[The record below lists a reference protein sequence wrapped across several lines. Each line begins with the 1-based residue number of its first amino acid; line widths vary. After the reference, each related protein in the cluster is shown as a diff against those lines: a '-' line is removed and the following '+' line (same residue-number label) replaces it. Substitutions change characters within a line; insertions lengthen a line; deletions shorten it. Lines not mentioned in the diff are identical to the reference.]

1 MSSEDAAHASG
12 HGGVETNTS
21 ETSLDDVVAKNER
34 PRPRLPS
41 FIQSLGL
48 PEAVLFCVLLTWC
61 SIFTYLPRL
70 RHERVGTFG
79 FDLGFYDQGVWLLSR
94 FRDPFVTL
102 RGLRLFGHHAD
113 PILLL
118 LAPFYWLGAGPIF
131 LLVVQVIAQAMGAL
145 ALYLLARDLLHS
157 KWAGVGIA
165 TAFCLNP
172 TNQWL
177 TWEFF
182 HPDAVAIGPL
192 LFAYWAA
199 RTKRWGF
206 FIVAGALALLCK
218 EDVALSLV
226 VLGILIA
233 LRGDRR
239 RGIVTA
245 VISAAWFLFATRV
258 WIPSQ
263 NHIGPFYE
271 GLFGDL
277 GKTPTEV
284 VVNSVRHP
292 TLSWRRASAGPAQ
305 SWYWKMLAPWALLPL
320 LDLRTLV
327 FAAPMI
333 FVDVMSSFPYTR
345 GYMFHYS
352 AIVLVAVAVAT
363 VEAIAWISRRAR
375 LPSST
380 RNGLVNVVLVAA
392 LLSSIAWGPSPLSRQ
407 YHRGIWPLH
416 ADPRTPVKNA
426 AISVLPSSASVSAA
440 YDIVPHITHREKV
453 YEFPVPWCNINW
465 GVHGE
470 HLDNPDNVQW
480 LLLDRTLLGA
490 RDKSLLADLLSRE
503 FRIRFD
509 VSDIVVA
516 QRVHAPSTPT
526 TDSPPDGGCHA
537 RPHP

>member
-1 MSSEDAAHASG
+1 
-12 HGGVETNTS
+12 
-21 ETSLDDVVAKNER
+21 
-34 PRPRLPS
+34 
-41 FIQSLGL
+41 
-48 PEAVLFCVLLTWC
+48 
-61 SIFTYLPRL
+61 
-70 RHERVGTFG
+70 
-79 FDLGFYDQGVWLLSR
+79 
-94 FRDPFVTL
+94 
-102 RGLRLFGHHAD
+102 
-113 PILLL
+113 
-118 LAPFYWLGAGPIF
+118 
-131 LLVVQVIAQAMGAL
+131 
-145 ALYLLARDLLHS
+145 
-157 KWAGVGIA
+157 
-165 TAFCLNP
+165 
-172 TNQWL
+172 
-177 TWEFF
+177 
-182 HPDAVAIGPL
+182 
-192 LFAYWAA
+192 
-199 RTKRWGF
+199 
-206 FIVAGALALLCK
+206 
-218 EDVALSLV
+218 
-226 VLGILIA
+226 
-233 LRGDRR
+233 
-239 RGIVTA
+239 
-245 VISAAWFLFATRV
+245 
-258 WIPSQ
+258 
-263 NHIGPFYE
+263 
-271 GLFGDL
+271 
-277 GKTPTEV
+277 
-284 VVNSVRHP
+284 
-292 TLSWRRASAGPAQ
+292 
-305 SWYWKMLAPWALLPL
+305 MLAPWALLPL

-380 RNGLVNVVLVAA
+380 RNGLVIVVLVAA
-392 LLSSIAWGPSPLSRQ
+392 LLSSIAWGTSPISRQ

-470 HLDNPDNVQW
+470 HLHNPDNVQW